1 MITLDALHAEG
12 LDWLLDSSFLGKLA
26 PADQAALLADATLQ
40 DFVVGAVLIEPGRA
54 GRSVDLVV
62 AGQATVSRDDDGAEH
77 VIARVGPGHLLGERA
92 LRQGQTTYARVVASS
107 PMRTLRIPGERF
119 REHLRT
125 VAALARYVDDLIVL
139 RDRQTELL
147 SLLLREPVLRSL
159 GRDGLERLLQSGEIV
174 RFSTGER
181 VVEAGDRGG
190 DVFLLVKG
198 RVGVFAPTAGGG
210 RERVATEGPGWLFG
224 HASVLLDVPRT
235 ADIEAAEACELLR
248 VSDRAFMD
256 LIARNPP
263 LYRRLYQQLASL
275 DLRAQEARSRSRG
288 PMVVVVWSGHA
299 GIGTTTLAHGVA
311 HALAIERRVLLVD
324 LAGART
330 AERLGATVA
339 DDTVAGVAIQRLASP
354 PGGVPV
360 IWPVDRGD
368 AVALVEGL
376 AALGGSGECLVV
388 SPDDARSP
396 EPGLVAAAESLIHL
410 RWARDTSSTLALSN
424 LGFRIDAVRLED
436 GHELPLA
443 THRDAVR
450 IPEDRVTGARFWRT
464 GDAAALIDHA
474 TPMGRAAHRLVR
486 VLTGRTVGVALGGG
500 GALGF
505 AHLAL
510 LQALEEG
517 GVPVDYLAGVS
528 FGAVV
533 GALYAAGG
541 LPLAR
546 ELLARRGTLRL
557 LSGLS
562 TLSLDPLTLWIRRLT
577 HGRTLGTTEIPFFP
591 VALDVVNGEEVV
603 ITRGTLA
610 DGVRASSS
618 FPGIFPATRRG
629 VARLV
634 DGGIINN
641 VPASVVWD
649 AGADFIIA
657 SNIIPRHPV
666 GRDPVLGRD
675 LGSRLRSAT
684 TARLDDLLRSVF
696 LLMSQT
702 GRDRATLADH
712 VFDPDIE
719 GFNLYD
725 FHRGDVIYQRALER
739 ARAALPD
746 IKADLEADR
755 AMGLAR

>member
-1 MITLDALHAEG
+1 M
-12 LDWLLDSSFLGKLA
+12 
-26 PADQAALLADATLQ
+26 
-40 DFVVGAVLIEPGRA
+40 
-54 GRSVDLVV
+54 
-62 AGQATVSRDDDGAEH
+62 
-77 VIARVGPGHLLGERA
+77 
-92 LRQGQTTYARVVASS
+92 
-107 PMRTLRIPGERF
+107 M
-119 REHLRT
+119 
-125 VAALARYVDDLIVL
+125 
-139 RDRQTELL
+139 
-147 SLLLREPVLRSL
+147 
-159 GRDGLERLLQSGEIV
+159 QSGEIV
-174 RFSTGER
+174 RYSAGDR

-198 RVGVFAPTAGGG
+198 RVAVFSPTAGGG
-210 RERVATEGPGWLFG
+210 RERVATKGPGWLFG

-235 ADIEAAEACELLR
+235 ADVEAAEACELLR
-248 VSDRAFMD
+248 LSDRAFMD

-311 HALAIERRVLLVD
+311 HALATDRRVLLVD

-330 AERLGATVA
+330 AERLGAATVP
-339 DDTVAGVAIQRLASP
+339 DVVAGVPVHRLADP
-354 PGGVPV
+354 PGGLPV
-360 IWPVDRGD
+360 LWPADRGR
-368 AVALVEGL
+368 AVELVRGL
-376 AALGGSGECLVV
+376 SAIGGAGECLVV

-396 EPGLVAAAESLIHL
+396 EPGLVEAAESLIHL
-410 RWARDTSSTLALSN
+410 RWARDASSGLALGN
-424 LGFRIDAVRLED
+424 LGFRIDAVRLEE
-436 GHELPLA
+436 GQELPLA

-450 IPEDRVTGARFWRT
+450 VPEDRVTGGLFWRT
-464 GDAAALIDHA
+464 GDARALTDPSR
-474 TPMGRAAHRLVR
+474 PMGRAAQRLVR

-510 LQALEEG
+510 LEALEEG

-533 GALYAAGG
+533 GSLYAAGG

-577 HGRTLGTTEIPFFP
+577 QGRTLGTTEIPFFP
-591 VALDVVNGEEVV
+591 VALDVLSGEEVV

-610 DGVRASSS
+610 EGVRASSS

-725 FHRGDVIYQRALER
+725 FHRGDVIYQRALDR

-755 AMGLAR
+755 AMGLGH